1 MDRLFF
7 LKKQNFHWLFLLPC
21 LICLCVS
28 TGWPV
33 LRTVY
38 FSFTDASLEC
48 LDCHTFIGLE
58 NFTNLLRDQEWWQS
72 IRNTGIITF
81 VSVFFELIIGMMLA
95 LVLHKNF
102 KGRSFL
108 RVAVLIPWVI
118 PTIVSAQMWSWM
130 LNDIY
135 GIINHILIYMNII
148 DSPIP
153 WIASNLMSIISIIIV
168 DVWKTTPYMA
178 LLLLAGLQSLPQDC
192 FEVADVDGIPPI
204 KKFTRITLPLMYKT
218 IAVAVLFR
226 TLDAVRI
233 FDLVYMM
240 TSGNSA
246 SSTMSVFV
254 RRHLFDYTDI
264 GYGSAAATLLLFVVA
279 LIGVFYISLKSGK
292 RNDFSNTKEKL

>member
-1 MDRLFF
+1 ML
-7 LKKQNFHWLFLLPC
+7 
-21 LICLCVS
+21 
-28 TGWPV
+28 
-33 LRTVY
+33 
-38 FSFTDASLEC
+38 TDS
-48 LDCHTFIGLE
+48 
-58 NFTNLLRDQEWWQS
+58 EWWKAIQ
-72 IRNTGIITF
+72 NTAIITF
-81 VSVFFELIIGMMLA
+81 VSVFFETIIGMMLA

-102 KGRSFL
+102 KGRGFL

-135 GIINHILIYMNII
+135 GVVNHMLISCNLIE
-148 DSPIP
+148 SPIP
-153 WIASNLMSIISIIIV
+153 WIASNFMSIVSIIIV

-178 LLLLAGLQSLPQDC
+178 LLLLAGLQSLPQEC
-192 FEVADVDGIPPI
+192 FEAADVDGIPPI

-226 TLDAVRI
+226 ALDAVRI

-279 LIGVFYISLKSGK
+279 LLGIFYISLKSGK
-292 RNDFSNTKEKL
+292 KEEFSKAECV